1 MKQPWHPSPVQAAV
15 GVFICSILAFFILW
29 FVFGT
34 AAHRICAVVALPLLN
49 IWFFLAI
56 FREKRADKKAAK
68 QRIDYLSG
76 DYFRDPAWRE
86 AYLRRKMEHG
96 FESCHPKGMRYDMMQ
111 RYRRKSEPITF
122 MVMSILLLV
131 GCICGLGTAHHEWK
145 MWLLLP
151 VGLVVFGY
159 IFWIHWSEFTARPVR
174 KWLRENQDAPQL
186 AAFEKSWLH
195 GRILSY
201 QRSGVVNGI
210 CLSPTHIIL
219 YDKRDVH
226 TVELSVAESMTRE
239 IVREKTYQDYAYAD
253 EKYRFF
259 AVLHI
264 RTAQGKFTLK
274 TELDEFQTEMAI
286 EEFARL
292 KGQTA
297 GQTAV
302 SEQIIYETVT

>member
-1 MKQPWHPSPVQAAV
+1 MRNRWHPDPVQAAV
-15 GVFICSILAFFILW
+15 GVFICSIPAFFILW
-29 FVFGT
+29 FVLGT
-34 AAHRICAVVALPLLN
+34 AAHRICAAVALPLLN

-56 FREKRADKKAAK
+56 FREKRADKKAAR
-68 QRIDYLSG
+68 QQIDYLSG
-76 DYFRDPAWRE
+76 EYFCDPVWRAE
-86 AYLRRKMEHG
+86 YLRRKTEKG

-111 RYRRKSEPITF
+111 RYRRKSEPVTF
-122 MVMSILLLV
+122 MVMSILLLT
-131 GCICGLGTAHHEWK
+131 GCICGLGTSHREWK

-174 KWLRENQDAPQL
+174 KWLKDCRDDPEL
-186 AAFEKSWLH
+186 AEFEKSWET

-210 CLSPTHIIL
+210 CLSSTHLIL
-219 YDKRDVH
+219 YNKREVH
-226 TVELSVAESMTRE
+226 TVEFSVAESMTRE
-239 IVREKTYQDYAYAD
+239 IVREKTYQDFAYAD
-253 EKYRFF
+253 EKYRFY
-259 AVLHI
+259 AVLYI
-264 RTAQGKFTLK
+264 RTAQGQFTLK

-292 KGQTA
+292 KGQPA